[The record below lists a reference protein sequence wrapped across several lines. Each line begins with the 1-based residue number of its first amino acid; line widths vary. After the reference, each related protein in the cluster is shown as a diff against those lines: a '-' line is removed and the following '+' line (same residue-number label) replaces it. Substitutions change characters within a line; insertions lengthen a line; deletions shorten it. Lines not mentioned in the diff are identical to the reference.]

1 MWFAVCC
8 CALANTARSARGGSG
23 LVDPMASV
31 FLAITATASRAS
43 DLVAGLEAVY
53 VDKGAVSS
61 QQLSVPGCSAQI
73 HYLAAGPADAEKTVL
88 LLHGMAFTARTWQFV
103 GTLDALAAAGLR
115 ALAVDLPGFGKSDSV
130 ECQGEAKKEFV
141 ERFTRALGLSRRV
154 LLVAASMGGSFGAPF
169 VRSHPRQVA
178 GYVPIAAMGVPPD
191 QPPVRSVPAL
201 VLWGALDKPE
211 SPKAHAYAKVCR
223 PHRCICY
230 LPLAVASSQHRRSC
244 LRRSRTRKRSSS
256 PMRHTLATSR
266 RPSTSIRCCC
276 SSPAPAR
283 WRRRL
288 LQSRRCA
295 SPPSGQPPR
304 QSSDTR
310 PRPSSTRDSGLLSG
324 LSLRGR
330 A

>member
-1 MWFAVCC
+1 
-8 CALANTARSARGGSG
+8 
-23 LVDPMASV
+23 MASV

-130 ECQGEAKKEFV
+130 ECQGEAKREFV

-169 VRSHPRQVA
+169 VQSHPRQVA

-211 SPKAHAYAKVCR
+211 SPKAHAYAKAFPNSQKIVFADA
-223 PHRCICY
+223 PHPCY
-230 LPLAVASSQHRRSC
+230 LKAPQYFNSLLLQFAGASSVEE
-244 LRRSRTRKRSSS
+244 
-256 PMRHTLATSR
+256 A
-266 RPSTSIRCCC
+266 
-276 SSPAPAR
+276 SPAKQAMR
-283 WRRRL
+283 VAAQWTAAEAEL
-288 LQSRRCA
+288 
-295 SPPSGQPPR
+295 
-304 QSSDTR
+304 
-310 PRPSSTRDSGLLSG
+310 
-324 LSLRGR
+324 
-330 A
+330 